1 MRHYA
6 ARWQA
11 WVFKMEDHL
20 NRMGY
25 TDREEERILEVL
37 GRGLLREFP
46 NPSRRGCPPS
56 DVLKR
61 IASHDMP
68 LSEAEKCLDHLGSCS
83 PCYRDYLDL
92 QAANRNRRRW
102 ALLAVAAGILLAIL
116 VMSRTLTSKHNE
128 LPSARTA
135 VLDLSNRS
143 VTRGVEQESP
153 EAPLEMSRYASRW
166 DIQLPLG
173 SPDGPYE
180 VRLTTVQGEQIL
192 AAGGIATINGG
203 TTLLRI
209 EVGLSKVGSG
219 QYVLQIRRPT
229 LGWNS
234 YSLVVH

>member
-1 MRHYA
+1 
-6 ARWQA
+6 
-11 WVFKMEDHL
+11 MEDHL

-46 NPSRRGCPPS
+46 NPSRTGCPPS
-56 DVLKR
+56 GVLKR
-61 IASHDMP
+61 IASHDTP
-68 LSEAEKCLDHLGSCS
+68 LCDAEKWLDHLGSCS

-92 QAANRNRRRW
+92 QAANRNRRQW
-102 ALLAVAAGILLAIL
+102 VLFAAAAGILLAIL
-116 VMSRTLTSKHNE
+116 VMGRTLISKHNE

-143 VTRGVEQESP
+143 FTRGVEQESP
-153 EAPLEMSRYASRW
+153 EAPLEVSRYASHW
-166 DIQLPLG
+166 EIQLPLG

-180 VRLTTVQGEQIL
+180 VRLTTVQGEQIF
-192 AAGGIATINGG
+192 AASGVATITEG

-209 EVGLSKVGSG
+209 EVGLSQAGPG
-219 QYVLQIRRPT
+219 PYVLQIRRPKLVWT
-229 LGWNS
+229 S